1 MLGCVLLTIC
11 EFTRKFS
18 NIKVLRLPT
27 ATKTAPPQS
36 ESFVCTFLASTGTRA
51 GTPFRSNGRANVSS
65 RRILLLFV
73 PILLCTLYFPSR
85 KILAGDDWLPIDPAD
100 LKMTTEPKAPGAPA
114 IYLYRQVDRKESG
127 RANHTEAYY
136 FRIKI
141 LAEEGRKYGNI
152 EIPYLRSVGGI
163 SNIRART
170 IHPDG
175 TIVNFDGKIFENT
188 IVKSKTLK
196 YQAKT
201 FTMPDVQVGSIVEYR
216 FIYDLRDNYV
226 FQSYWTVSADL
237 FTKKAVFSFKPYENY
252 DLQWNM
258 PAGLPAGTA
267 PPTNDQGIIRMTSE
281 DVPAFQAEDFMPP
294 EHELK
299 FEVNFVY
306 SQDGFE
312 KDPDR
317 FWKKYGKKHFDET
330 EKFMDKRKAM
340 EQAVAQIISPSDPA
354 DTKLRKIYAR
364 CQQAKNL
371 NFEKAQERAS
381 YQKLKNDNV
390 EDVWK
395 NQVAYGGDIN
405 LLFLALVRAAGFEG
419 YYVRLSGRS
428 EYFFKPQRMNASELD
443 ADAVLVK
450 ADGKDIFLDPATK
463 FAPYGLLPWPE
474 TGVTGL
480 RLDKQ
485 DGTWVQTPVPDS
497 ATCKIIR
504 QADLTLTD
512 DGALEGTVTEIFTGL
527 EALRVRLSER
537 FNDDTQRKENLE
549 QGLKYTIPVTAEV
562 ELKNQPDWNSSSEQ
576 LVFRYD
582 VKIPGWASSAGKRE
596 LLPLG
601 LFSGAQKHT
610 FEHAQRTHAIYFP
623 YYFQTEDRII
633 IKLPP
638 GWKVESL
645 PKETHVDAKA
655 AEYRIL
661 VASRANDL
669 EVTRTFRSDILL
681 LQQSFYP
688 TLRTFYQQMRSGDD
702 AQAVLLPGASSA
714 AIQ

>member
-1 MLGCVLLTIC
+1 
-11 EFTRKFS
+11 
-18 NIKVLRLPT
+18 
-27 ATKTAPPQS
+27 
-36 ESFVCTFLASTGTRA
+36 
-51 GTPFRSNGRANVSS
+51 
-65 RRILLLFV
+65 
-73 PILLCTLYFPSR
+73 
-85 KILAGDDWLPIDPAD
+85 
-100 LKMTTEPKAPGAPA
+100 
-114 IYLYRQVDRKESG
+114 
-127 RANHTEAYY
+127 
-136 FRIKI
+136 
-141 LAEEGRKYGNI
+141 
-152 EIPYLRSVGGI
+152 
-163 SNIRART
+163 
-170 IHPDG
+170 
-175 TIVNFDGKIFENT
+175 
-188 IVKSKTLK
+188 
-196 YQAKT
+196 
-201 FTMPDVQVGSIVEYR
+201 
-216 FIYDLRDNYV
+216 
-226 FQSYWTVSADL
+226 
-237 FTKKAVFSFKPYENY
+237 
-252 DLQWNM
+252 
-258 PAGLPAGTA
+258 
-267 PPTNDQGIIRMTSE
+267 
-281 DVPAFQAEDFMPP
+281 MPP

-317 FWKKYGKKHFDET
+317 FWKKYGKKHFDEA

-340 EQAVAQIISPSDPA
+340 EQAVAQIVSPSDSA

-364 CQQAKNL
+364 CQQVKNL

-405 LLFLALVRAAGFEG
+405 LLFLALVRAAGLKATTSAFPAAANT
-419 YYVRLSGRS
+419 L
-428 EYFFKPQRMNASELD
+428 KPQRMNTSELD

-485 DGTWVQTPVPDS
+485 DGTWVQTPIPDS

-512 DGALEGTVTEIFTGL
+512 DGALEGTVTETATGL
-527 EALRVRLSER
+527 EALRLRLGER

-562 ELKNQPDWNSSSEQ
+562 ELKNQPDWNSSGEQ
-576 LVFRYD
+576 LVFKYD
-582 VKIPGWASSAGKRE
+582 VQIPGWATSAGKRE

-601 LFSGAQKHT
+601 LFSGAHKHT
-610 FEHAQRTHAIYFP
+610 FEHAQRTYAIYFP
-623 YYFQTEDRII
+623 YYFQTEDRIT
-633 IKLPP
+633 IKLPS

-645 PKETHVDAKA
+645 PKETRVDAKA
-655 AEYRIL
+655 AEYRIV
-661 VASRANDL
+661 VASQADDL
-669 EVTRTFRSDILL
+669 QVTRTFRSDILL

-702 AQAVLLPGASSA
+702 AQAVLQPGASSA

>member
-1 MLGCVLLTIC
+1 M
-11 EFTRKFS
+11 
-18 NIKVLRLPT
+18 
-27 ATKTAPPQS
+27 
-36 ESFVCTFLASTGTRA
+36 
-51 GTPFRSNGRANVSS
+51 SS
-65 RRILLLFV
+65 RRILLPFV
-73 PILLCTLYFPSR
+73 PILLCALYFPSR
-85 KILAGDDWLPIDPAD
+85 KILASDDWLPIDPAD

-267 PPTNDQGIIRMTSE
+267 PPKNDQGIIRMTSE
-281 DVPAFQAEDFMPP
+281 DVPPFQTEDFMPP

-340 EQAVAQIISPSDPA
+340 QQAVAQIISPSDPA

-364 CQQAKNL
+364 CQQVKNL

-381 YQKLKNDNV
+381 YPKLKNDNV

-395 NQVAYGGDIN
+395 NQVAYSGDIN

-480 RLDKQ
+480 CLDKQ

-512 DGALEGTVTEIFTGL
+512 DGAMEGTVTEIATGL

-562 ELKNQPDWNSSSEQ
+562 ELKNQPDWNSSGEQ
-576 LVFRYD
+576 LVFKYD
-582 VKIPGWASSAGKRE
+582 VKIPGWTSSAGKHE

-610 FEHAQRTHAIYFP
+610 FEHAQRTYAIYFP

-661 VASRANDL
+661 VASQANDL
-669 EVTRTFRSDILL
+669 QVTRTFRSDILL

-688 TLRTFYQQMRSGDD
+688 TLRTFYQQIRSGDD

>member
-1 MLGCVLLTIC
+1 M
-11 EFTRKFS
+11 
-18 NIKVLRLPT
+18 
-27 ATKTAPPQS
+27 
-36 ESFVCTFLASTGTRA
+36 
-51 GTPFRSNGRANVSS
+51 SS

-73 PILLCTLYFPSR
+73 PILLCALYFPSR
-85 KILAGDDWLPIDPAD
+85 NILAGDDWLPIDPAD

-136 FRIKI
+136 FRVKI
-141 LAEEGRKYGNI
+141 LTEDGRKYGNI
-152 EIPYLRSVGGI
+152 EIPYLKSVGGI

-175 TIVNFDGKIFENT
+175 TVLNFDGKIFENT

-226 FQSYWTVSADL
+226 FRSYWTVSADL
-237 FTKKAVFSFKPYENY
+237 FTRKAVFSFKPYENY

-258 PAGLPAGTA
+258 PAGLPAGTV
-267 PPTNDQGIIRMTSE
+267 PPKSDQGIIRMTSE
-281 DVPAFQAEDFMPP
+281 DVPAFQTEDFMPP

-364 CQQAKNL
+364 CQQVKNL

-428 EYFFKPQRMNASELD
+428 EYFFKPQRMNTSELD

-450 ADGKDIFLDPATK
+450 SDGKDIFLDPATK

-485 DGTWVQTPVPDS
+485 DGTWVQTPIPDS
-497 ATCKIIR
+497 AACKIIR

-512 DGALEGTVTEIFTGL
+512 DGALEGTVTETATGL
-527 EALRVRLSER
+527 EALRLRLSER

-549 QGLKYTIPVTAEV
+549 EGLKYTIPVTAEV
-562 ELKNQPDWNSSSEQ
+562 ELKNQPDWNSSGEQ
-576 LVFRYD
+576 LVFKYD
-582 VKIPGWASSAGKRE
+582 IKIPGWATSAGKRE

-601 LFSGAQKHT
+601 LFSGAHKHT
-610 FEHAQRTHAIYFP
+610 FEHAQRTYAIYFP
-623 YYFQTEDRII
+623 YYFQTEDRIT
-633 IKLPP
+633 IKLPA

-661 VASRANDL
+661 VASQADDL
-669 EVTRTFRSDILL
+669 QVTRTFRSDILL

-702 AQAVLLPGASSA
+702 AQAVLQPGASSA

>member
-1 MLGCVLLTIC
+1 M
-11 EFTRKFS
+11 
-18 NIKVLRLPT
+18 P
-27 ATKTAPPQS
+27 
-36 ESFVCTFLASTGTRA
+36 
-51 GTPFRSNGRANVSS
+51 GTPFRSYGRANVSS

-73 PILLCTLYFPSR
+73 PILLCALYFPSR
-85 KILAGDDWLPIDPAD
+85 NILAGDDWLPIDPAD

-136 FRIKI
+136 FRVKI
-141 LAEEGRKYGNI
+141 LTEDGRKYGNI
-152 EIPYLRSVGGI
+152 EIPYLKSVGGI

-175 TIVNFDGKIFENT
+175 TVLNFDGKIFENT

-226 FQSYWTVSADL
+226 FRSYWTVSADL
-237 FTKKAVFSFKPYENY
+237 FTRKAVFSFKPYENY

-258 PAGLPAGTA
+258 PAGLPAGTV
-267 PPTNDQGIIRMTSE
+267 PPKSDQGIIRMTSE
-281 DVPAFQAEDFMPP
+281 DVPAFQTEDFMPP

-364 CQQAKNL
+364 CQQVKNL

-428 EYFFKPQRMNASELD
+428 EYFFKPQRMNTSELD

-450 ADGKDIFLDPATK
+450 SDGKDIFLDPATK

-485 DGTWVQTPVPDS
+485 DGTWVQTPIPDS
-497 ATCKIIR
+497 AACKIIR

-512 DGALEGTVTEIFTGL
+512 DGALEGTVTETATGL
-527 EALRVRLSER
+527 EALRLRLSER

-549 QGLKYTIPVTAEV
+549 EGLKYTIPVTAEV
-562 ELKNQPDWNSSSEQ
+562 ELKNQPDWNSSGEQ
-576 LVFRYD
+576 LVFKYD
-582 VKIPGWASSAGKRE
+582 IKIPGWATSAGKRE

-601 LFSGAQKHT
+601 LFSGAHKHT
-610 FEHAQRTHAIYFP
+610 FEHAQRTYAIYFP
-623 YYFQTEDRII
+623 YYFQTEDRIT
-633 IKLPP
+633 IKLPA

-661 VASRANDL
+661 VASQADDL
-669 EVTRTFRSDILL
+669 QVTRTFRSDILL

-702 AQAVLLPGASSA
+702 AQAVLQPGASSA